1 MLLKEEE
8 EPYKRE
14 EKKSRENFNEIK
26 VEPDLS
32 KLTRQEKI
40 IAEMIKQGLSNR
52 EIGEE
57 LYISESTVKKH
68 VSNIFAK
75 LGISSR
81 KEL

>member
-1 MLLKEEE
+1 MKG
-8 EPYKRE
+8 
-14 EKKSRENFNEIK
+14 EKKRLQGGEKTAEQEKLNEIK
-26 VEPDLS
+26 EEPDLP

-40 IAEMIKQGLSNR
+40 IVEMIKQGLSNR

>member
-40 IAEMIKQGLSNR
+40 IAEMKIGRASCR
-52 EIGEE
+52 ER
-57 LYISESTVKKH
+57 V
-68 VSNIFAK
+68 
-75 LGISSR
+75 
-81 KEL
+81 